1 MPGTLWQLGIK
12 QGFRIR
18 FNYKNR
24 HCNSAKSNMLS
35 AVQHPQPIE
44 AYISKQVAAGWIIG
58 PMLADVK
65 GIHVSR
71 FGIIPKPHQ
80 PGKWRLITDLSHPR
94 GASVNDGIDPQLC
107 SLSYVSVDDAVRA
120 IWRLGVGTVLAKFD
134 LESSYQQIPVHPQDR
149 RLLGVMWGGQH
160 YVDGALP
167 FGLRSAP
174 KLFNAVADA
183 LLWIMG

>member
-1 MPGTLWQLGIK
+1 M
-12 QGFRIR
+12 F
-18 FNYKNR
+18 
-24 HCNSAKSNMLS
+24 S

-44 AYISKQVAAGWIIG
+44 VYLSKEVAAGRIID
-58 PMLADVK
+58 PVPADVED
-65 GIHVSR
+65 IHVSH

-94 GASVNDGIDPQLC
+94 GSSVNDGIDPQFC
-107 SLSYVSVDDAVRA
+107 SLSYVSVDDAVRT

-134 LESSYQQIPVHPQDR
+134 LESAYRQIPVHPQDR
-149 RLLGVMWGGQH
+149 LLLGVMWRGQR

-167 FGLRSAP
+167 FGLRSGP

-183 LLWIMG
+183 LLWIMGSMALRKLSSLA